1 MRPPL
6 TTLALALLAAGTAT
20 GQLTGFTNTCQ
31 VDTVKVEGRW
41 LTAQCH
47 NILGTE
53 TRCSKLDL
61 NSCLKNNS
69 GRLEDDV
76 FGTGYVS
83 SVVVVML
90 TRWAVELN
98 HLQPA
103 LYRSEPVHQL
113 LEQEA
118 CGGVHHWE
126 WERVYAGEL
135 SV

>member
-1 MRPPL
+1 MKLTL
-6 TTLALALLAAGTAT
+6 TTAALALLASGPATA
-20 GQLTGFTNTCQ
+20 QLTGFTNTCQ

-83 SVVVVML
+83 
-90 TRWAVELN
+90 
-98 HLQPA
+98 
-103 LYRSEPVHQL
+103 
-113 LEQEA
+113 
-118 CGGVHHWE
+118 
-126 WERVYAGEL
+126 
-135 SV
+135 